1 MHWTC
6 KLGFHGERE
15 IVKRIRVNGWVKPVF
30 GSMAR
35 NIPMELR
42 FSRCKDCKTVFAY
55 LDYGSDGG
63 EVNPGFYARTIRN
76 TMPKYFNDVFLWEV
90 SKS

>member
-1 MHWTC
+1 
-6 KLGFHGERE
+6 
-15 IVKRIRVNGWVKPVF
+15 
-30 GSMAR
+30 
-35 NIPMELR
+35 MELR

-76 TMPKYFNDVFLWEV
+76 TMPEYFNDVFLWEV
-90 SKS
+90 ART